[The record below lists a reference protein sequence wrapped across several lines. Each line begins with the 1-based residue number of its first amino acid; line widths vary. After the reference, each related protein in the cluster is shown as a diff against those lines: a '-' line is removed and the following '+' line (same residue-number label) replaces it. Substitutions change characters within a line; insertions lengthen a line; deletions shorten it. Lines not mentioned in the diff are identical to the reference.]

1 MANFNL
7 SVGIKMQLSGIN
19 TRFSAVSLALYTLFN
34 SSVVFANDVNE
45 IKKDQDLEVIT
56 IKSQRGLI
64 SYMSASGAKSD
75 VPIIETPLSVSV
87 LTQERIEDLDALTI
101 QDAIGYVS
109 GLYNGPYGVD
119 TRGDWSVI
127 RGVSPVQYLDGLKS
141 LYGSYNNVRTNP
153 YGLSQIEILKGPSS
167 VLYGQGSIGG
177 IVNLVSKKP
186 EAETSGQL
194 WGQVGNYSRKQVAG
208 DITGALNDDE
218 SVIGRV
224 VGLWRESDTQTDYV
238 PDNSIVF
245 SPSLTWYATDD
256 TKITLLTNW
265 QKNESGTSTSFLPHS
280 GTILENEN
288 GKIPSNRF
296 VSEPGFDRYDTEQA
310 SITAILEQNINA
322 DWQFKL
328 AARYT
333 DSHADYHTIYG
344 WPPKFLEDGRS
355 VKRVS
360 YLSSADSRAIASDA
374 QFHGNIITG
383 NIEHTIVMGFDYQN
397 AYTDNDSYSGLAGT
411 LDLFDPQYGQVANL
425 PTVDD
430 IVDYDSSK
438 VYQTGLYIQDSMKI
452 ADKWIV
458 STALRRDKATT
469 NPENG
474 KSESQYATTGRLGLM
489 YLFDSGVSPY
499 ASYSESFEP
508 LIGQD
513 AYGNAFEPKTG
524 EQVEAGLK
532 YQPTGTEHL
541 LTAAVYHIV
550 EQNRTTSLPADQ
562 VGNANLID
570 PNGKI
575 QQGEVTVKGIELEAQ
590 LAWDTVDVYA
600 SYAYTDGYVSQSNTL
615 GGDGAELSALPD
627 QQASIWSTWRPESL
641 NGFKMGFG
649 ARYVGETSDGSA
661 YVEMNNMVL
670 NDPIKTDNY
679 TLFDA
684 MVGYDFDDYSF
695 SLQAQNLTDK
705 TVITSCLAR
714 GDCFYGQRRTVTAN
728 VRYKF

>member
-1 MANFNL
+1 MQISGTNARL
-7 SVGIKMQLSGIN
+7 SILS
-19 TRFSAVSLALYTLFN
+19 LTLFSLLN
-34 SSVVFANDVNE
+34 PSYVFAEKQTV
-45 IKKDQDLEVIT
+45 KDQDLEVIT
-56 IKSQRGLI
+56 VKSNRGLI

-87 LTQERIEDLDALTI
+87 LTQERIEDLGALTV

-141 LYGSYNNVRTNP
+141 LYGNYNNVRTNP
-153 YGLSQIEILKGPSS
+153 YALSQIEILKGPSS

-186 EAETSGQL
+186 EAETKGQL

-208 DITGALNDDE
+208 DITGALNNDE
-218 SVIGRV
+218 SLQGRV
-224 VGLWRESDTQTDYV
+224 IALWRDSDTQTDYV

-296 VSEPGFDRYDTEQA
+296 VSEPGFDQYDTEQA
-310 SITAILEQNINA
+310 SITAILEQNINT

-355 VKRVS
+355 VKRVA

-374 QFHGNIITG
+374 QFHGDIITG
-383 NIEHTIVMGFDYQN
+383 NVEHTIVMGLDYQN
-397 AYTDNDSYSGLAGT
+397 AYTDNDSFSDTGGT
-411 LDLFDPQYGQVANL
+411 LDLFDPVYGKANNL
-425 PTVDD
+425 PTMSD
-430 IVDYDSSK
+430 IVDKPSSK
-438 VYQTGLYIQDSMKI
+438 TYQTGLYIQDSMKI
-452 ADKWIV
+452 AQQWIV
-458 STALRRDKATT
+458 SAALRRDKATT
-469 NPENG
+469 TPENG
-474 KSESQYATTGRLGLM
+474 ESESQYATTGRLGLM
-489 YLFDSGVSPY
+489 YLFDNGLSPY

-508 LIGQD
+508 LLGSD
-513 AYGNAFEPKTG
+513 AYGSAFKPKTG
-524 EQVEAGLK
+524 EQVETGIK
-532 YQPTGTEHL
+532 YQPAGTEHL
-541 LTAAVYHIV
+541 LTAALYHTK
-550 EQNRTTSLPADQ
+550 EQNRTTSL
-562 VGNANLID
+562 NAQQASDSKVID
-570 PNGKI
+570 PNGKV
-575 QQGEVTVKGIELEAQ
+575 QQGEVTVKGFELEGQ
-590 LAWDTVDVYA
+590 LAWDSVDVYA
-600 SYAYTDGYVSQSNTL
+600 SYAYTDGYVSKSNTL
-615 GGDGAELSALPD
+615 GENGATLSALPK
-627 QQASIWSTWRPESL
+627 QQASIWTTWRPENL
-641 NGFKMGFG
+641 NGFKIGFG

-661 YVEMNNMVL
+661 YVEQNGLVL
-670 NDPIKTDNY
+670 NNPIKTSNY
-679 TLFDA
+679 TLIDA
-684 MVGYDFDDYSF
+684 MIGYDFEQYSV
-695 SLQAQNLTDK
+695 SLQAKNLTDK

-714 GDCFYGQRRTVTAN
+714 GDCFYGQQRTVTAN

>member
-1 MANFNL
+1 MNTRL
-7 SVGIKMQLSGIN
+7 SVLS
-19 TRFSAVSLALYTLFN
+19 VALLTLI
-34 SSVVFANDVNE
+34 SPLKLVAQEQVANNNDE
-45 IKKDQDLEVIT
+45 IEVIT

-64 SYMSASGAKSD
+64 SYVSASGSKSD

-87 LTQERIEDLDALTI
+87 LTQERIEDLGALTI
-101 QDAIGYVS
+101 QDAIGYVA

-119 TRGDWSVI
+119 TRGDASII
-127 RGVSPVQYLDGLKS
+127 RGVAPVQYLDGLKA
-141 LYGSYNNVRTNP
+141 LYGYYNNARTNP
-153 YGLSQIEILKGPSS
+153 YALSQIEILKGPSS

-186 EAETSGQL
+186 EAQTSGEL

-208 DITGALNDDE
+208 DITGALNNDE
-218 SVIGRV
+218 SVMGRV
-224 VGLWRESDTQTDYV
+224 VALWRDSDTQTDYV

-245 SPSLTWYATDD
+245 SPSLSWYITDD
-256 TKITLLTNW
+256 SKLTLLTNW

-280 GTILENEN
+280 GTILDNEN

-296 VSEPGFDRYDTEQA
+296 VSEPGFDKYDTEQA
-310 SITAILEQNINA
+310 SVTAILEHNINI
-322 DWQFKL
+322 DWNFKL

-333 DSHADYHTIYG
+333 DSHADYQTIYG
-344 WPPKFLEDGRS
+344 WPPVYKEDNRT
-355 VKRVS
+355 VERVA
-360 YLSSADSRAIASDA
+360 YISSADSRSIASDA
-374 QFHGNIITG
+374 QFHGVITTG
-383 NIEHTIVMGFDYQN
+383 NIEHSVVVGLDYQN
-397 AYTDNDSYSGLAGT
+397 AYTDNDTVYGVGGP
-411 LDLFDPQYGQVANL
+411 LDLFDPVYRQVTNL
-425 PTVDD
+425 PTTKDLID
-430 IVDYDSSK
+430 NDSTK
-438 VYQTGLYIQDSMKI
+438 TYQIGAYVQDSMKI

-469 NPENG
+469 NPQND
-474 KSESQYATTGRLGLM
+474 KSESQYATTGRVGVM

-508 LIGQD
+508 LTGQD
-513 AYGNAFEPKTG
+513 AYGKAFVPKTG

-532 YQPTGTEHL
+532 YQPAGTEHL
-541 LTAAVYHIV
+541 LTAAVYRIV

-562 VGNANLID
+562 VGNTDLID
-570 PNGKI
+570 PNGQV
-575 QQGEVTVKGIELEAQ
+575 QQGEVTVEGIELEAQ

-615 GGDGAELSALPD
+615 GEDGATLSALPE

-641 NGFKMGFG
+641 SGFKMGFG

-661 YVEMNNMVL
+661 YVEMNNLVM
-670 NDPIKTDNY
+670 NDPIKTDKY

-684 MVGYDFDDYSF
+684 MIGYEFDDYSF

>member
-1 MANFNL
+1 
-7 SVGIKMQLSGIN
+7 MQLSGIN
-19 TRFSAVSLALYTLFN
+19 TPLSILSLTLLSLLNPSNAVAEQHAVSE
-34 SSVVFANDVNE
+34 DH
-45 IKKDQDLEVIT
+45 DLEVIT
-56 IKSQRGLI
+56 VKSQRGLI

-87 LTQERIEDLDALTI
+87 LTQERIEDLGALTI

-208 DITGALNDDE
+208 DITGALNDDA
-218 SVIGRV
+218 SLQGRV
-224 VGLWRESDTQTDYV
+224 IGLWRESDTQTDYV

-333 DSHADYHTIYG
+333 DSHAEYHTIYG
-344 WPPKFLEDGRS
+344 WPPKFSEDGRS

-383 NIEHTIVMGFDYQN
+383 NIEHTIVMGLDYQN
-397 AYTDNDSYSGLAGT
+397 AYTDNDSVSGLAGT
-411 LDLFDPQYGQVANL
+411 LDLFSPVYGKVDNL
-425 PTVDD
+425 PTVGDLID
-430 IVDYDSSK
+430 VPSSK
-438 VYQTGLYIQDSMKI
+438 TYQTGLYIQDSMKI

-513 AYGNAFEPKTG
+513 AYGKAFEPKTG

-532 YQPTGTEHL
+532 YQPAGTEHL

-570 PNGKI
+570 PNGQV

-615 GGDGAELSALPD
+615 GEDGAKLSALPD

-661 YVEMNNMVL
+661 YVEMNNIVL

-684 MVGYDFDDYSF
+684 MIGYDFDDYSF

>member
-1 MANFNL
+1 
-7 SVGIKMQLSGIN
+7 MQLSGIN
-19 TRFSAVSLALYTLFN
+19 TRFSAVSLALYILFN

-87 LTQERIEDLDALTI
+87 LTQERIEDLGALTI

-208 DITGALNDDE
+208 DITGALNDDA
-218 SVIGRV
+218 SLQGRV
-224 VGLWRESDTQTDYV
+224 IGLWRESDTQTDYV

-296 VSEPGFDRYDTEQA
+296 VSEPSFDRYDTEQA

-383 NIEHTIVMGFDYQN
+383 NIEHTIVMGLDYQN
-397 AYTDNDSYSGLAGT
+397 AYTDNDSVSGLAGT
-411 LDLFDPQYGQVANL
+411 LDLFNPKYGQVANL

-513 AYGNAFEPKTG
+513 AYGKAFEPKTG

-532 YQPTGTEHL
+532 YQPAGTEHL

-550 EQNRTTSLPADQ
+550 EQNRTTSLPAEQ
-562 VGNANLID
+562 VGNTNLID
-570 PNGKI
+570 PNGQV

-615 GGDGAELSALPD
+615 GEDGAKLSALPD

-661 YVEMNNMVL
+661 YVEMNNIVL

-684 MVGYDFDDYSF
+684 MIGYDFDDYSF

>member
-1 MANFNL
+1 
-7 SVGIKMQLSGIN
+7 
-19 TRFSAVSLALYTLFN
+19 
-34 SSVVFANDVNE
+34 
-45 IKKDQDLEVIT
+45 
-56 IKSQRGLI
+56 
-64 SYMSASGAKSD
+64 
-75 VPIIETPLSVSV
+75 
-87 LTQERIEDLDALTI
+87 
-101 QDAIGYVS
+101 
-109 GLYNGPYGVD
+109 
-119 TRGDWSVI
+119 
-127 RGVSPVQYLDGLKS
+127 
-141 LYGSYNNVRTNP
+141 
-153 YGLSQIEILKGPSS
+153 
-167 VLYGQGSIGG
+167 
-177 IVNLVSKKP
+177 
-186 EAETSGQL
+186 
-194 WGQVGNYSRKQVAG
+194 
-208 DITGALNDDE
+208 
-218 SVIGRV
+218 
-224 VGLWRESDTQTDYV
+224 
-238 PDNSIVF
+238 
-245 SPSLTWYATDD
+245 
-256 TKITLLTNW
+256 
-265 QKNESGTSTSFLPHS
+265 
-280 GTILENEN
+280 
-288 GKIPSNRF
+288 
-296 VSEPGFDRYDTEQA
+296 
-310 SITAILEQNINA
+310 
-322 DWQFKL
+322 
-328 AARYT
+328 
-333 DSHADYHTIYG
+333 
-344 WPPKFLEDGRS
+344 
-355 VKRVS
+355 
-360 YLSSADSRAIASDA
+360 
-374 QFHGNIITG
+374 
-383 NIEHTIVMGFDYQN
+383 
-397 AYTDNDSYSGLAGT
+397 T

-489 YLFDSGVSPY
+489 YLFDSGMSPY

-513 AYGNAFEPKTG
+513 AYGKAFVPKTG

-532 YQPTGTEHL
+532 YQPAGTEHL
-541 LTAAVYHIV
+541 LTAAVYRIV
-550 EQNRTTSLPADQ
+550 EQNRTTNLPADQ

-570 PNGKI
+570 PNGKV

-590 LAWDTVDVYA
+590 LAWNTVDVYA
-600 SYAYTDGYVSQSNTL
+600 SYAYTDGYVSQSNTI
-615 GGDGAELSALPD
+615 GEDGAKLSALPD
-627 QQASIWSTWRPESL
+627 QQASIWTTWRPESL

-684 MVGYDFDDYSF
+684 MIGYDFGQYSF

>member
-1 MANFNL
+1 
-7 SVGIKMQLSGIN
+7 MQLSGIN
-19 TRFSAVSLALYTLFN
+19 TPLSILSLTFLSLLNPSNAVAEQQAVSEDHDF
-34 SSVVFANDVNE
+34 
-45 IKKDQDLEVIT
+45 EVIT
-56 IKSQRGLI
+56 VKSQRGLI

-87 LTQERIEDLDALTI
+87 LTQERIEDLGALTV

-141 LYGSYNNVRTNP
+141 LYGNYNNVRTNP
-153 YGLSQIEILKGPSS
+153 YALSQIEILKGPSS

-186 EAETSGQL
+186 DAETSGQF

-208 DITGALNDDE
+208 DITGALNDDA
-218 SVIGRV
+218 SLQGRV
-224 VGLWRESDTQTDYV
+224 IGLWRESDTQTDYV

-383 NIEHTIVMGFDYQN
+383 NIEHTIVMGLDYQN
-397 AYTDNDSYSGLAGT
+397 AYTDNDSVSGLAGT
-411 LDLFDPQYGQVANL
+411 LDLFNPKYGQVANL

-499 ASYSESFEP
+499 VSYSESFEP
-508 LIGQD
+508 LPGYD
-513 AYGNAFEPKTG
+513 AFGNAFVPKTG
-524 EQVEAGLK
+524 EQVEAGIK
-532 YQPTGTEHL
+532 YQPAGTEHL
-541 LTAAVYHIV
+541 LTATVYNIV
-550 EQNRTTSLPADQ
+550 EQNRTTPF
-562 VGNANLID
+562 NAEQATDSKVIS
-570 PNGKI
+570 PNGQV
-575 QQGEVTVKGIELEAQ
+575 QQGEVTVKGLELEAQ
-590 LAWDTVDVYA
+590 LAWQSVDVYA
-600 SYAYTDGYVSQSNTL
+600 SYAYSDGYVSQSNKQRE
-615 GGDGAELSALPD
+615 DGATLAALPK
-627 QQASIWSTWRPESL
+627 QQASIWTTWRPETMQ
-641 NGFKMGFG
+641 GFKIGLG
-649 ARYVGETSDGSA
+649 VRYVGETSDGSV
-661 YVEMNNMVL
+661 YGERNGLVV
-670 NDPIKTDNY
+670 DPIKTTDY
-679 TLFDA
+679 TLIDA
-684 MVGYDFDDYSF
+684 MIGYDFDDYSV